1 MDSDRINARR
11 PHNDLLRPRSIAMK
25 VRSQHIAQRLAAG
38 AVATIIVVTAHG
50 SAQGAGLNASSSNF
64 MQLTVL
70 TATYRLSAVLP
81 AQVATNTTG
90 PLSVTLNAAN
100 SWGQLFYVQNIG
112 DLDVASFRLSHT
124 GPYGSG
130 ANRVDISYCAG
141 GTAKGAFLSIGA
153 CDGGATLTRAVQGKG
168 AAVLSVTIPAGT
180 ARAFQATTR
189 VRGNGQ
195 DTTDTISVEVSTSG
209 VIKRGTATS

>member
-1 MDSDRINARR
+1 
-11 PHNDLLRPRSIAMK
+11 MK

-141 GTAKGAFLSIGA
+141 GTAQGAFLSIGA
-153 CDGGATLTRAVQGKG
+153 CDGGATLTTAVQGKG
-168 AAVLSVTIPAGT
+168 AAVLSVTVPAGT

>member
-38 AVATIIVVTAHG
+38 A
-50 SAQGAGLNASSSNF
+50 
-64 MQLTVL
+64 
-70 TATYRLSAVLP
+70 
-81 AQVATNTTG
+81 VATNTTG